1 MLVVKQQR
9 LEQRKQLF
17 RKRLEQE
24 HKRLFCGG
32 KVHPTSGH
40 RTSWRQVHIQPLGLE
55 RKLGLAHKRQVHK
68 RLFCGGKVH
77 PTSGHRTSWR
87 QVHIQPLELERKR
100 RQERHM
106 VLHKLFQHGSQ

>member
-1 MLVVKQQR
+1 VVKQQR

-40 RTSWRQVHIQPLGLE
+40 RTSWRQVHIQPLE
-55 RKLGLAHKRQVHK
+55 LAHKRQEHK

>member
-1 MLVVKQQR
+1 VVKQQR
-9 LEQRKQLF
+9 QLRLF

-32 KVHPTSGH
+32 TVHPTSGH
-40 RTSWRQVHIQPLGLE
+40 RASWP
-55 RKLGLAHKRQVHK
+55 
-68 RLFCGGKVH
+68 
-77 PTSGHRTSWR
+77 

-100 RQERHM
+100 RQEQHM

>member
-24 HKRLFCGG
+24 HKQQRPFCGG
-32 KVHPTSGH
+32 TVHPTSGH
-40 RTSWRQVHIQPLGLE
+40 RTSWRQVHIQ
-55 RKLGLAHKRQVHK
+55 Q
-68 RLFCGGKVH
+68 
-77 PTSGHRTSWR
+77 
-87 QVHIQPLELERKR
+87 LELERRR

-106 VLHKLFQHGSQ
+106 V

>member
-40 RTSWRQVHIQPLGLE
+40 RTSWP
-55 RKLGLAHKRQVHK
+55 
-68 RLFCGGKVH
+68 
-77 PTSGHRTSWR
+77 

>member
-32 KVHPTSGH
+32 TVHPTSGHRTSWQQVHIQQLGLAHKRQERKRLFCGGTVHPTSGH
-40 RTSWRQVHIQPLGLE
+40 RTSWRQEHIQ
-55 RKLGLAHKRQVHK
+55 Q
-68 RLFCGGKVH
+68 
-77 PTSGHRTSWR
+77 
-87 QVHIQPLELERKR
+87 LELVRKR

-106 VLHKLFQHGSQ
+106 V